1 MSDAAPSTLALAG
14 VAELIGSLAP
24 AVDDADRIERIR
36 QFEELKAA
44 VAAAQAAETAAF
56 AASQQAAQAVA
67 GVPVARQGRGV
78 AAQVGLARRVSPWQA
93 QRYVG
98 WCAVLTRELPR
109 TFAALQA
116 GRISE
121 WRAMIV
127 ARETIWLSRE
137 DRAVVDAE
145 LAPRLETWGD
155 RRVEAETKKAA
166 YRLDPH
172 GFLERI
178 RGAESDRRVSVR
190 PAPEA
195 MARLTALLPVAQ
207 GVAAY
212 ASLCK
217 RCRLDHRWPVATSAD
232 AGRSWPTPSSNASP
246 DRPPPRPC
254 RSRSNWS

>member
-1 MSDAAPSTLALAG
+1 MSDAVPSTLALAG

-24 AVDDADRIERIR
+24 AVDDADRIERVR
-36 QFEELKAA
+36 LFEELKAA
-44 VAAAQAAETAAF
+44 VAAAQARETAAF
-56 AASQQAAQAVA
+56 AVSQQAAQAVA

-78 AAQVGLARRVSPWQA
+78 AAQIGLARRVSPWQA

-98 WCAVLTRELPR
+98 WCAVLTRELPC

-137 DRAVVDAE
+137 DRATVDAE

-172 GFLERI
+172 GYLDRI

-190 PAPEA
+190 PAP
-195 MARLTALLPVAQ
+195 
-207 GVAAY
+207 
-212 ASLCK
+212 
-217 RCRLDHRWPVATSAD
+217 
-232 AGRSWPTPSSNASP
+232 
-246 DRPPPRPC
+246 
-254 RSRSNWS
+254 